1 MLRIFLFIF
10 CLPISAYAQGAEAVS
25 AFAKG
30 DFLRAADLAE
40 EAVEADSLAFA
51 ARSVLANAMVN
62 SGGMP
67 EQEHLERAE
76 ALALRAMDINDGHID
91 GQMQLAIA
99 FSLQARPLSNRQA
112 MRSGLGQK
120 ARRLAEDILL
130 EDADNAYAHALLAIW
145 NMEVL
150 RRGGR
155 IGARIMGA
163 SAITAMEHYDAAR
176 LATPDDGSLH
186 WQWARVLAATNA
198 KRYKE
203 HIDVALLAAA
213 AANTDDALEAAMKAR
228 AAKFKQD
235 IETLS
240 YDEIEAL
247 AASLL

>member
-1 MLRIFLFIF
+1 MLRVFLLILF
-10 CLPISAYAQGAEAVS
+10 LPMSAHAQGVEAVS
-25 AFAKG
+25 AFSKG
-30 DFLRAADLAE
+30 DFLRAADLTDE
-40 EAVEADSLAFA
+40 DKEADSLAFA

-62 SGGMP
+62 SAGNP
-67 EQEHLERAE
+67 DQQDLERAA
-76 ALALRAMDINDGHID
+76 ALALRAMDINDGHIEAKL
-91 GQMQLAIA
+91 QLAIA
-99 FSLQARPLSNRQA
+99 SSLQARPLSNRQA

-130 EDADNAYAHALLAIW
+130 EDPDNAYAHALLAIW
-145 NMEVL
+145 NMEVF

-163 SAITAMEHYDAAR
+163 SVITAMEHYDAAR
-176 LATPDDGSLH
+176 LAAPDDGSLH

-228 AAKFKQD
+228 AAQFKQD